1 MTIKYEKSLKDFEFW
16 GGAVEFADRLLWS
29 EMDEI
34 EEFFNGTGVEYT
46 DTQINDAF
54 WFDADFLIEEV
65 LGLDPE
71 KFWTERG

>member
-29 EMDEI
+29 EMEKI
-34 EEFFNGTGVEYT
+34 EEYLDGTGVEYT
-46 DTQINDAF
+46 EMQINDLF
-54 WFDADFLIEEV
+54 WFEADFLIEDV
-65 LGLDPE
+65 LGLDPG